1 MVISSKKVK
10 SSDFENVEQYEKN
23 KGFIQWV
30 KSISKFISDDD
41 VLLKKLQDDLLL
53 PVTRQV
59 ESVRSELNKGRVNK
73 YYQNQKSVIVDF
85 LKSDVE
91 DKEFNLIVEYLWEV
105 ADCVLDTYNNDFH
118 SNIYDIKQKYRG
130 LISKKTLKQFDA
142 IVSEIE
148 NGVALGGFDDIF
160 NPLDYL
166 IRGAK
171 VTSKIHPFDFYSY
184 IIFDKNQ
191 NKFLLQHPGGTIFG
205 QNLPSNFV
213 LSNPIKPR
221 HEGDSF
227 DNDDSKEDGVFP
239 DDDGF
244 ITIGEKEMLGYIDKF
259 LTNLVQN
266 KRTFKPGQLP
276 VVTQN
281 SLSIWKILFND
292 SDYVA
297 KSVVNSYPKYS
308 NSMLKTD
315 EIIREELYSS
325 MFLRTEQTGNL
336 AFPDDFLGSKFIP
349 FIDIFVTDVRFNG
362 KRTGVYKKLI
372 RNVKLTHPNKR
383 KDYVIS
389 VVEEVLKKANLVE
402 IDLDGR
408 LEITDRK
415 DERLK

>member
-73 YYQNQKSVIVDF
+73 YYQNQKSVVVDF

-105 ADCVLDTYNNDFH
+105 SDCVLDTYNNDYH
-118 SNIYDIKQKYRG
+118 TNIYDIKQKYRG
-130 LISKKTLKQFDA
+130 LISKETLKQFDA
-142 IVSEIE
+142 IVSEVE
-148 NGVALGGFDDIF
+148 SGVTLGGFDDIF

-171 VTSKIHPFDFYSY
+171 ITSKIHPFDFYSY

-205 QNLPSNFV
+205 QNLPSSLV

-244 ITIGEKEMLGYIDKF
+244 ITIGKKEMLGYIDKF

-292 SDYVA
+292 SDYVNYRKQYFIA
-297 KSVVNSYPKYS
+297 CFNLIFERISENEFLELLVPLVKNSVSSYSVATLGDDWKENKLIS
-308 NSMLKTD
+308 NDLPYGMFGEESKGERFNCQD
-315 EIIREELYSS
+315 ELYC
-325 MFLRTEQTGNL
+325 L
-336 AFPDDFLGSKFIP
+336 AC
-349 FIDIFVTDVRFNG
+349 
-362 KRTGVYKKLI
+362 
-372 RNVKLTHPNKR
+372 
-383 KDYVIS
+383 
-389 VVEEVLKKANLVE
+389 
-402 IDLDGR
+402 
-408 LEITDRK
+408 
-415 DERLK
+415 

>member
-73 YYQNQKSVIVDF
+73 YYQNQRSVVVDF

-142 IVSEIE
+142 IVSEVE
-148 NGVALGGFDDIF
+148 NGVALGGFNDIF

-171 VTSKIHPFDFYSY
+171 ITSKIHPFDFYSY

-205 QNLPSNFV
+205 QNLPSSLV
-213 LSNPIKPR
+213 LSDPIKSK
-221 HEGDSF
+221 HEEDSF
-227 DNDDSKEDGVFP
+227 DTVDSKEDAMLP

-244 ITIGEKEMLGYIDKF
+244 VTIGEKEMLGYIDKF
-259 LTNLVQN
+259 FTNLVQN

-281 SLSIWKILFND
+281 NLSIWQILFND
-292 SDYVA
+292 SDYVNYRKQYFIA
-297 KSVVNSYPKYS
+297 CFNLIFERISANEFLELLVPLVKNSVSSYSVATLGDDWKENKLISDDLPYGMFGEESKGERF
-308 NSMLKTD
+308 NCQD
-315 EIIREELYSS
+315 ELYC
-325 MFLRTEQTGNL
+325 L
-336 AFPDDFLGSKFIP
+336 AC
-349 FIDIFVTDVRFNG
+349 
-362 KRTGVYKKLI
+362 
-372 RNVKLTHPNKR
+372 
-383 KDYVIS
+383 
-389 VVEEVLKKANLVE
+389 
-402 IDLDGR
+402 
-408 LEITDRK
+408 
-415 DERLK
+415 

>member
-1 MVISSKKVK
+1 MVISSKKVR

-73 YYQNQKSVIVDF
+73 YYQNQKSIVVDF
-85 LKSDVE
+85 LRSDVE

-142 IVSEIE
+142 IVSEVE
-148 NGVALGGFDDIF
+148 NGVALGGFNDIF

-171 VTSKIHPFDFYSY
+171 ITSKIHPFDFYSY

-205 QNLPSNFV
+205 QNLPSGLV
-213 LSNPIKPR
+213 LSDPIKSK
-221 HEGDSF
+221 HEEDSF
-227 DNDDSKEDGVFP
+227 DTVDSKEDAMLP

-244 ITIGEKEMLGYIDKF
+244 VTIGEKEMLGYIDKF
-259 LTNLVQN
+259 FTNLVQN

-281 SLSIWKILFND
+281 NLSIWQILFND
-292 SDYVA
+292 RDYVNYRKQYFIA
-297 KSVVNSYPKYS
+297 CFNLIFERISENEFLELLVPLVKNSVSSYSVATLGDDWKENKLIFNDLPYGMFGEESKGNRFYCQ
-308 NSMLKTD
+308 D
-315 EIIREELYSS
+315 ELYC
-325 MFLRTEQTGNL
+325 L
-336 AFPDDFLGSKFIP
+336 AC
-349 FIDIFVTDVRFNG
+349 
-362 KRTGVYKKLI
+362 
-372 RNVKLTHPNKR
+372 
-383 KDYVIS
+383 
-389 VVEEVLKKANLVE
+389 
-402 IDLDGR
+402 
-408 LEITDRK
+408 
-415 DERLK
+415 

>member
-73 YYQNQKSVIVDF
+73 YYQNQRSVIVDF

-191 NKFLLQHPGGTIFG
+191 NKFLIQHPGGTIFG

-292 SDYVA
+292 SDYVNYRKQYFIA
-297 KSVVNSYPKYS
+297 CFNLIFERISENEFLELLVPLVKNSVSSYSVATLGDDWKENKLISDDLPYGMFGEESKGERF
-308 NSMLKTD
+308 NCQD
-315 EIIREELYSS
+315 ELYC
-325 MFLRTEQTGNL
+325 L
-336 AFPDDFLGSKFIP
+336 AC
-349 FIDIFVTDVRFNG
+349 
-362 KRTGVYKKLI
+362 
-372 RNVKLTHPNKR
+372 
-383 KDYVIS
+383 
-389 VVEEVLKKANLVE
+389 
-402 IDLDGR
+402 
-408 LEITDRK
+408 
-415 DERLK
+415 

>member
-73 YYQNQKSVIVDF
+73 YYQNQKSVVVDF

-105 ADCVLDTYNNDFH
+105 SDCVLDTYNNDYH
-118 SNIYDIKQKYRG
+118 TNIYDIKQKYRG
-130 LISKKTLKQFDA
+130 LISKETLKQFDA
-142 IVSEIE
+142 IVSEVE
-148 NGVALGGFDDIF
+148 SGVTLGGFDDIF

-171 VTSKIHPFDFYSY
+171 ITSKIHPFDFYSY

-205 QNLPSNFV
+205 QNLPSSLV
-213 LSNPIKPR
+213 LSDSIKPKQ
-221 HEGDSF
+221 EEDSF
-227 DNDDSKEDGVFP
+227 DIDDSKEDAMLP
-239 DDDGF
+239 DDNGF
-244 ITIGEKEMLGYIDKF
+244 VTIGEKEMLGYIDKF
-259 LTNLVQN
+259 FTNLVQN

-281 SLSIWKILFND
+281 NLSIWMILFND
-292 SDYVA
+292 SDYVNYRKQYFIA
-297 KSVVNSYPKYS
+297 CFNLIFERISEKEFLELLVPLVKNSVSSYSVATLGDDWKENKLISDDLPYGMFGEESKGDRFYCQ
-308 NSMLKTD
+308 D
-315 EIIREELYSS
+315 ELYC
-325 MFLRTEQTGNL
+325 L
-336 AFPDDFLGSKFIP
+336 AC
-349 FIDIFVTDVRFNG
+349 
-362 KRTGVYKKLI
+362 
-372 RNVKLTHPNKR
+372 
-383 KDYVIS
+383 
-389 VVEEVLKKANLVE
+389 
-402 IDLDGR
+402 
-408 LEITDRK
+408 
-415 DERLK
+415 

>member
-73 YYQNQKSVIVDF
+73 YYQNQRSVIVDF

-148 NGVALGGFDDIF
+148 NGVALGGFDYIF

-191 NKFLLQHPGGTIFG
+191 NKFLIQHPGGTIFG

-292 SDYVA
+292 SDYVNYRKQFFIA
-297 KSVVNSYPKYS
+297 CFNLIFERISEKEFLELLVPLVKNSVSSYSVATLGDDWKENKLISDDLPYGMFGEESKGDRFYCQ
-308 NSMLKTD
+308 D
-315 EIIREELYSS
+315 ELYC
-325 MFLRTEQTGNL
+325 L
-336 AFPDDFLGSKFIP
+336 AC
-349 FIDIFVTDVRFNG
+349 
-362 KRTGVYKKLI
+362 
-372 RNVKLTHPNKR
+372 
-383 KDYVIS
+383 
-389 VVEEVLKKANLVE
+389 
-402 IDLDGR
+402 
-408 LEITDRK
+408 
-415 DERLK
+415 

>member
-1 MVISSKKVK
+1 MVISSKKVR
-10 SSDFENVEQYEKN
+10 SSDFEGVEQYTKN
-23 KGFIQWV
+23 KGFIEWV

-73 YYQNQKSVIVDF
+73 YYQNQKSVVVDF
-85 LKSDVE
+85 LKSDVKE
-91 DKEFNLIVEYLWEV
+91 KEFNIIIEYLWEV

-142 IVSEIE
+142 IVSEVE
-148 NGVALGGFDDIF
+148 NGVALGGFNDIF

-171 VTSKIHPFDFYSY
+171 ITSKIHPFDFYSY

-205 QNLPSNFV
+205 QNLPSGLV
-213 LSNPIKPR
+213 LSDPIKSKY
-221 HEGDSF
+221 EEDSF
-227 DNDDSKEDGVFP
+227 DTDDSKEDAMLP

-244 ITIGEKEMLGYIDKF
+244 VTIGEKEMLGYIDKF
-259 LTNLVQN
+259 FTNLVQN

-281 SLSIWKILFND
+281 NLSIWQILFND
-292 SDYVA
+292 RDYVNYRKQYFIA
-297 KSVVNSYPKYS
+297 CFNLIFERISENEFLELLVPLVKNSVSSYSVATLGDDWKENKLIFNDLPYGMFGEESKGDRFYCQ
-308 NSMLKTD
+308 D
-315 EIIREELYSS
+315 ELYC
-325 MFLRTEQTGNL
+325 L
-336 AFPDDFLGSKFIP
+336 AC
-349 FIDIFVTDVRFNG
+349 
-362 KRTGVYKKLI
+362 
-372 RNVKLTHPNKR
+372 
-383 KDYVIS
+383 
-389 VVEEVLKKANLVE
+389 
-402 IDLDGR
+402 
-408 LEITDRK
+408 
-415 DERLK
+415 

>member
-1 MVISSKKVK
+1 MVISSKKVR
-10 SSDFENVEQYEKN
+10 SSDFEIVEQYTKN
-23 KGFIQWV
+23 KGFIEWL

-73 YYQNQKSVIVDF
+73 YYQNQRSIVVDF

-91 DKEFNLIVEYLWEV
+91 DKEFNLIVKYLWEV
-105 ADCVLDTYNNDFH
+105 SDCVLDTYNNDFH

-142 IVSEIE
+142 IVSEVE
-148 NGVALGGFDDIF
+148 NGVALGGFNDIF

-171 VTSKIHPFDFYSY
+171 ITSKIHPFDFYSY

-205 QNLPSNFV
+205 QNLPSSLV
-213 LSNPIKPR
+213 LSDPIKSK
-221 HEGDSF
+221 HEEDSF
-227 DNDDSKEDGVFP
+227 DTVNSKEDAMLP

-244 ITIGEKEMLGYIDKF
+244 VTIGEKEMLGYIDKF
-259 LTNLVQN
+259 FTNLVQN

-281 SLSIWKILFND
+281 NLSIWQILFND
-292 SDYVA
+292 RDYVNYRKQYFIA
-297 KSVVNSYPKYS
+297 CFNLIFERISENEFLELLVPLVKNSVSSYSVATLGDDWKENKLIFNDLPYGMFGEESKGDRFYCQ
-308 NSMLKTD
+308 D
-315 EIIREELYSS
+315 ELYC
-325 MFLRTEQTGNL
+325 L
-336 AFPDDFLGSKFIP
+336 AC
-349 FIDIFVTDVRFNG
+349 
-362 KRTGVYKKLI
+362 
-372 RNVKLTHPNKR
+372 
-383 KDYVIS
+383 
-389 VVEEVLKKANLVE
+389 
-402 IDLDGR
+402 
-408 LEITDRK
+408 
-415 DERLK
+415 

>member
-73 YYQNQKSVIVDF
+73 YYQNQKSVVVDF

-91 DKEFNLIVEYLWEV
+91 DKEFNLIVEYLWEIV
-105 ADCVLDTYNNDFH
+105 DCVLDTYNNDFH

-142 IVSEIE
+142 IVSEVE

-171 VTSKIHPFDFYSY
+171 VTSEIHSFDFYSY

-191 NKFLLQHPGGTIFG
+191 KKFLLQHPGGTIFG
-205 QNLPSNFV
+205 QNLPSSLVFGD
-213 LSNPIKPR
+213 PIKPKY
-221 HEGDSF
+221 EGDSVDTVDSGDEESF
-227 DNDDSKEDGVFP
+227 PNDDEFVAIDK
-239 DDDGF
+239 
-244 ITIGEKEMLGYIDKF
+244 KEMLGYIDKF
-259 LTNLVQN
+259 FTNLIQN

-281 SLSIWKILFND
+281 NLSIWKILFND
-292 SDYVA
+292 SDYLNYRKQYFIACFGLIFERISTNEFLELLVPLVKNSVSSYSVA
-297 KSVVNSYPKYS
+297 TLGDDWKENNLIS
-308 NSMLKTD
+308 NDLPYGMFG
-315 EIIREELYSS
+315 EI
-325 MFLRTEQTGNL
+325 
-336 AFPDDFLGSKFIP
+336 SKGE
-349 FIDIFVTDVRFNG
+349 RFNCQ
-362 KRTGVYKKLI
+362 
-372 RNVKLTHPNKR
+372 
-383 KDYVIS
+383 
-389 VVEEVLKKANLVE
+389 
-402 IDLDGR
+402 
-408 LEITDRK
+408 
-415 DERLK
+415 DEFYCLAC

>member
-73 YYQNQKSVIVDF
+73 YYQNQRSVIVDF

-191 NKFLLQHPGGTIFG
+191 NKFLIQHPGGTIFG

-292 SDYVA
+292 SDYVNYRKQYFIA
-297 KSVVNSYPKYS
+297 CFNLIFERISENEFLELLVPLVKNSVSSYSVATLGDDWKENKLIFNDLPYGMFGEESKGDRFYCQ
-308 NSMLKTD
+308 D
-315 EIIREELYSS
+315 ELYC
-325 MFLRTEQTGNL
+325 L
-336 AFPDDFLGSKFIP
+336 AC
-349 FIDIFVTDVRFNG
+349 
-362 KRTGVYKKLI
+362 
-372 RNVKLTHPNKR
+372 
-383 KDYVIS
+383 
-389 VVEEVLKKANLVE
+389 
-402 IDLDGR
+402 
-408 LEITDRK
+408 
-415 DERLK
+415 

>member
-23 KGFIQWV
+23 KGFIRWV

-73 YYQNQKSVIVDF
+73 YYQNQRSVIVDF

-105 ADCVLDTYNNDFH
+105 SDCVLDTYNNDYH
-118 SNIYDIKQKYRG
+118 TNIYDIKQKYRG
-130 LISKKTLKQFDA
+130 LISKETLKQFDA
-142 IVSEIE
+142 IVSEVE
-148 NGVALGGFDDIF
+148 SGVTLGGFDDIF

-171 VTSKIHPFDFYSY
+171 ITSKIHPFDFYSY

-205 QNLPSNFV
+205 QNLPSSLV
-213 LSNPIKPR
+213 LSDSIKPKQ
-221 HEGDSF
+221 EEDYF
-227 DNDDSKEDGVFP
+227 DIDDSKEDAMLP
-239 DDDGF
+239 DDNGF
-244 ITIGEKEMLGYIDKF
+244 VTIGEKEMLGYIDKF
-259 LTNLVQN
+259 FTNLVQN

-281 SLSIWKILFND
+281 NLSIWMILFND
-292 SDYVA
+292 SDYVNYRKQYFIA
-297 KSVVNSYPKYS
+297 CFNLIFERISEKEFLELLVPLVKNSVSSYSVATLGDDWKENKLISDDLPYGMFGEESKGERF
-308 NSMLKTD
+308 NCQD
-315 EIIREELYSS
+315 ELYC
-325 MFLRTEQTGNL
+325 L
-336 AFPDDFLGSKFIP
+336 AC
-349 FIDIFVTDVRFNG
+349 
-362 KRTGVYKKLI
+362 
-372 RNVKLTHPNKR
+372 
-383 KDYVIS
+383 
-389 VVEEVLKKANLVE
+389 
-402 IDLDGR
+402 
-408 LEITDRK
+408 
-415 DERLK
+415 

>member
-10 SSDFENVEQYEKN
+10 SSDFENVEKYEKN
-23 KGFIQWV
+23 EGFIQWV

-73 YYQNQKSVIVDF
+73 YYQNQKSVVVDF

-91 DKEFNLIVEYLWEV
+91 EKEFNIIIEYLWEV

-142 IVSEIE
+142 IVSEVE
-148 NGVALGGFDDIF
+148 NGVALGGFNDIF

-171 VTSKIHPFDFYSY
+171 ITSKIHPFDFYSY

-205 QNLPSNFV
+205 QNLPSGLV
-213 LSNPIKPR
+213 LSDPIKSKY
-221 HEGDSF
+221 EEDSF
-227 DNDDSKEDGVFP
+227 DTDDSKEDAMLP

-244 ITIGEKEMLGYIDKF
+244 VTIGEKEMLGYIDKF
-259 LTNLVQN
+259 FTNLVQN

-281 SLSIWKILFND
+281 NLSIWQILFND
-292 SDYVA
+292 RDYVNYRKQYFIA
-297 KSVVNSYPKYS
+297 CFNLIFERISENEFLELLVPLVKNSVSSYSVATLGDDWKENKLISDDLPYGMFGEESKGERF
-308 NSMLKTD
+308 NCQD
-315 EIIREELYSS
+315 ELYC
-325 MFLRTEQTGNL
+325 L
-336 AFPDDFLGSKFIP
+336 AC
-349 FIDIFVTDVRFNG
+349 
-362 KRTGVYKKLI
+362 
-372 RNVKLTHPNKR
+372 
-383 KDYVIS
+383 
-389 VVEEVLKKANLVE
+389 
-402 IDLDGR
+402 
-408 LEITDRK
+408 
-415 DERLK
+415 

>member
-73 YYQNQKSVIVDF
+73 YYQNQKSVVVDF

-91 DKEFNLIVEYLWEV
+91 EKEFNIIIEYLWEV

-142 IVSEIE
+142 IVSEVE
-148 NGVALGGFDDIF
+148 NGVALGGFNDIF

-171 VTSKIHPFDFYSY
+171 ITSKIHPFDFYSY

-205 QNLPSNFV
+205 QNLPSGLV
-213 LSNPIKPR
+213 QSDPIKSKY
-221 HEGDSF
+221 EEDSF
-227 DNDDSKEDGVFP
+227 DTDDSKEDAMLP

-244 ITIGEKEMLGYIDKF
+244 VTIGEKEMLGYIDKF
-259 LTNLVQN
+259 FTNLVQN

-281 SLSIWKILFND
+281 NLSIWQILFND
-292 SDYVA
+292 RDYVNYRKQYFIA
-297 KSVVNSYPKYS
+297 CFNLIFERISENEFLELLVPLVKNSVSSYSVATLGDDWKENKLISDDLPYGMFGEESKGERF
-308 NSMLKTD
+308 NCQD
-315 EIIREELYSS
+315 ELYC
-325 MFLRTEQTGNL
+325 L
-336 AFPDDFLGSKFIP
+336 ACQI
-349 FIDIFVTDVRFNG
+349 TFN
-362 KRTGVYKKLI
+362 RVILI
-372 RNVKLTHPNKR
+372 L
-383 KDYVIS
+383 I
-389 VVEEVLKKANLVE
+389 
-402 IDLDGR
+402 
-408 LEITDRK
+408 
-415 DERLK
+415 

>member
-10 SSDFENVEQYEKN
+10 SSKSEDVEQYEKN

-41 VLLKKLQDDLLL
+41 ILLKKLQDDLLL

-73 YYQNQKSVIVDF
+73 YYQNQRSVVVDF

-142 IVSEIE
+142 IVSEVE
-148 NGVALGGFDDIF
+148 NGVALGGFNDIF

-171 VTSKIHPFDFYSY
+171 ITSKIHPFDFYSY

-205 QNLPSNFV
+205 QNLPSSLV
-213 LSNPIKPR
+213 LSDPIKSK
-221 HEGDSF
+221 HEEDSF
-227 DNDDSKEDGVFP
+227 DTFDSKEDAMLP

-244 ITIGEKEMLGYIDKF
+244 VTIGEKEMLGYIDKF
-259 LTNLVQN
+259 FTNLVQN

-281 SLSIWKILFND
+281 NLSIWQILFND
-292 SDYVA
+292 RDYVNYRKQYFIA
-297 KSVVNSYPKYS
+297 CFNLIFERISENEFLELLVPLIKNSVSSYSVATLGDDWKENKLIFNDLPYGMFGEESKGDRFYCQ
-308 NSMLKTD
+308 D
-315 EIIREELYSS
+315 ELYC
-325 MFLRTEQTGNL
+325 L
-336 AFPDDFLGSKFIP
+336 AC
-349 FIDIFVTDVRFNG
+349 
-362 KRTGVYKKLI
+362 
-372 RNVKLTHPNKR
+372 
-383 KDYVIS
+383 
-389 VVEEVLKKANLVE
+389 
-402 IDLDGR
+402 
-408 LEITDRK
+408 
-415 DERLK
+415 

>member
-10 SSDFENVEQYEKN
+10 ASDFEAVEQYTKN
-23 KGFIQWV
+23 KGFIEWV
-30 KSISKFISDDD
+30 KSISKFISDDKI
-41 VLLKKLQDDLLL
+41 LLKKLQNDLLL

-73 YYQNQKSVIVDF
+73 YYQNQKSVVVDF

-91 DKEFNLIVEYLWEV
+91 EKEFNIIIEYLWEV

-142 IVSEIE
+142 IVSEVE
-148 NGVALGGFDDIF
+148 NGVALGGFNDIF

-171 VTSKIHPFDFYSY
+171 ITSKIHPFDFYSY

-205 QNLPSNFV
+205 QNLPSGLV
-213 LSNPIKPR
+213 LSDPIKSKY
-221 HEGDSF
+221 EEDSF
-227 DNDDSKEDGVFP
+227 DTDDSKEDAMLP

-244 ITIGEKEMLGYIDKF
+244 ATIGEKEMLGYIDKF
-259 LTNLVQN
+259 FTNLVQN

-281 SLSIWKILFND
+281 NLSIWRILFND
-292 SDYVA
+292 SDYVNYRKQYFIA
-297 KSVVNSYPKYS
+297 CFNLIFERISANEFLELLVPLVKNSVYSYSVATLGDDWKENKLISDDLPYGMFGEESKGERF
-308 NSMLKTD
+308 NCQD
-315 EIIREELYSS
+315 ELYC
-325 MFLRTEQTGNL
+325 L
-336 AFPDDFLGSKFIP
+336 AC
-349 FIDIFVTDVRFNG
+349 
-362 KRTGVYKKLI
+362 
-372 RNVKLTHPNKR
+372 
-383 KDYVIS
+383 
-389 VVEEVLKKANLVE
+389 
-402 IDLDGR
+402 
-408 LEITDRK
+408 
-415 DERLK
+415 

>member
-73 YYQNQKSVIVDF
+73 YYQNQRSVVIDF
-85 LKSDVE
+85 LRSGVE
-91 DKEFNLIVEYLWEV
+91 DKEFDLIVEYLWEV
-105 ADCVLDTYNNDFH
+105 ADCVLGTYNY
-118 SNIYDIKQKYRG
+118 NIYDIKQKYRG
-130 LISKKTLKQFDA
+130 LIDKKTLKQFDA
-142 IVSEIE
+142 IVSEVE

-171 VTSKIHPFDFYSY
+171 ATSKIHPFDFYSY

-205 QNLPSNFV
+205 QNFPSSLV
-213 LSNPIKPR
+213 LSDPIKSKYG
-221 HEGDSF
+221 EDSF
-227 DNDDSKEDGVFP
+227 DTVDSKEDAILP

-244 ITIGEKEMLGYIDKF
+244 VTIGEKEMLGYIDKF
-259 LTNLVQN
+259 FTNLVQN

-281 SLSIWKILFND
+281 SLSIWQILFND
-292 SDYVA
+292 SDYVNYRKQYFIACFNLIFERISENEFLELLVPLVKNSVSSYSVATLGDDWKENKLIFNDLPYGMFGEEA
-297 KSVVNSYPKYS
+297 KGDRFYCQ
-308 NSMLKTD
+308 D
-315 EIIREELYSS
+315 ELYC
-325 MFLRTEQTGNL
+325 L
-336 AFPDDFLGSKFIP
+336 AC
-349 FIDIFVTDVRFNG
+349 
-362 KRTGVYKKLI
+362 
-372 RNVKLTHPNKR
+372 
-383 KDYVIS
+383 
-389 VVEEVLKKANLVE
+389 
-402 IDLDGR
+402 
-408 LEITDRK
+408 
-415 DERLK
+415 

>member
-73 YYQNQKSVIVDF
+73 YYQNQRSVVVDL

-91 DKEFNLIVEYLWEV
+91 DKEFNLIVEYLWEIV
-105 ADCVLDTYNNDFH
+105 DCVLDTYNNDFH

-142 IVSEIE
+142 IVSEVE

-171 VTSKIHPFDFYSY
+171 VTSEIHSFDFYSY

-191 NKFLLQHPGGTIFG
+191 KKFLLQHPGGTIFG
-205 QNLPSNFV
+205 QNLPSSLVFGD
-213 LSNPIKPR
+213 PIKPKY
-221 HEGDSF
+221 EGDSVDTVDSGDEESF
-227 DNDDSKEDGVFP
+227 PNDDEFVAIDK
-239 DDDGF
+239 
-244 ITIGEKEMLGYIDKF
+244 KEMLGYIDKF
-259 LTNLVQN
+259 FTNLIQN

-281 SLSIWKILFND
+281 NLSIWKILFND
-292 SDYVA
+292 SDYLNYRKQYFIACFGLIFERISTNEFLELLVPLVKNSVSSYSVA
-297 KSVVNSYPKYS
+297 TLGDDWKENNLIS
-308 NSMLKTD
+308 NDLPYGMFG
-315 EIIREELYSS
+315 EI
-325 MFLRTEQTGNL
+325 
-336 AFPDDFLGSKFIP
+336 SKGE
-349 FIDIFVTDVRFNG
+349 RFNCQ
-362 KRTGVYKKLI
+362 
-372 RNVKLTHPNKR
+372 
-383 KDYVIS
+383 
-389 VVEEVLKKANLVE
+389 
-402 IDLDGR
+402 
-408 LEITDRK
+408 
-415 DERLK
+415 DEFYCLAC

>member
-73 YYQNQKSVIVDF
+73 YYQNQKSVVVDF
-85 LKSDVE
+85 LRSDVE
-91 DKEFNLIVEYLWEV
+91 DKEFDLIVEYLWEV
-105 ADCVLDTYNNDFH
+105 ADCVLDTYNGDSL
-118 SNIYDIKQKYRG
+118 SNIYDIEQKYRG
-130 LISKKTLKQFDA
+130 LISKKTQKQFNT
-142 IVSEIE
+142 IVNEVESSVVE
-148 NGVALGGFDDIF
+148 GGIGDIF
-160 NPLDYL
+160 NPLVYL

-171 VTSKIHPFDFYSY
+171 ATLEVNPFDFYSY

-191 NKFLLQHPGGTIFG
+191 NKFLIQHPGGTIFG

-292 SDYVA
+292 SDYVNYRKQFFIA
-297 KSVVNSYPKYS
+297 CFNLIFERISTNEFLELLIPLVKNSVSSYSVATLGDDWKDNKLISDDLPYGMFGEKSKGDRFYCQ
-308 NSMLKTD
+308 D
-315 EIIREELYSS
+315 ELYC
-325 MFLRTEQTGNL
+325 L
-336 AFPDDFLGSKFIP
+336 AC
-349 FIDIFVTDVRFNG
+349 
-362 KRTGVYKKLI
+362 
-372 RNVKLTHPNKR
+372 
-383 KDYVIS
+383 
-389 VVEEVLKKANLVE
+389 
-402 IDLDGR
+402 
-408 LEITDRK
+408 
-415 DERLK
+415 

>member
-1 MVISSKKVK
+1 MVISSKKVR
-10 SSDFENVEQYEKN
+10 SSDFENIEQYTKN
-23 KGFIQWV
+23 KGFIEWL

-73 YYQNQKSVIVDF
+73 YYQNQRSAVVDF

-105 ADCVLDTYNNDFH
+105 SDCVLDTYNNDFH

-142 IVSEIE
+142 IVIEVE
-148 NGVALGGFDDIF
+148 NGVALGGFNDII

-166 IRGAK
+166 IRGSRI
-171 VTSKIHPFDFYSY
+171 TSKIHPFDFYSY

-205 QNLPSNFV
+205 QNLPSSLV
-213 LSNPIKPR
+213 LSDPIKSKNK
-221 HEGDSF
+221 EDSF
-227 DNDDSKEDGVFP
+227 DTVDSKEDAMLP

-244 ITIGEKEMLGYIDKF
+244 LTIGEKEMLGYIDKF
-259 LTNLVQN
+259 FTNLVQN

-281 SLSIWKILFND
+281 NLSIWQILFND
-292 SDYVA
+292 RDYVNYRKQYFIA
-297 KSVVNSYPKYS
+297 CFNLIFERISENEFLELLVPLVKNSVSSYSVATLGDDWKENKLIFNDLPYGMFGEESKGDRFYCQ
-308 NSMLKTD
+308 D
-315 EIIREELYSS
+315 ELYC
-325 MFLRTEQTGNL
+325 L
-336 AFPDDFLGSKFIP
+336 AC
-349 FIDIFVTDVRFNG
+349 
-362 KRTGVYKKLI
+362 
-372 RNVKLTHPNKR
+372 
-383 KDYVIS
+383 
-389 VVEEVLKKANLVE
+389 
-402 IDLDGR
+402 
-408 LEITDRK
+408 
-415 DERLK
+415 

>member
-73 YYQNQKSVIVDF
+73 YYQNQRSAVVDF

-105 ADCVLDTYNNDFH
+105 ADCVLDTYNNDFQ

-142 IVSEIE
+142 IVSEVE
-148 NGVALGGFDDIF
+148 NGVALGGFNDIF

-171 VTSKIHPFDFYSY
+171 ITSKIHPFDFYSY

-205 QNLPSNFV
+205 QNLPSSLV
-213 LSNPIKPR
+213 LSDPIKSK
-221 HEGDSF
+221 HEEDSF
-227 DNDDSKEDGVFP
+227 DTVDSKEDAMLP

-244 ITIGEKEMLGYIDKF
+244 VTIGEKEMLGYIDKF
-259 LTNLVQN
+259 FTNLVQN

-281 SLSIWKILFND
+281 NLSIWKILFND
-292 SDYVA
+292 RDYVNYRKQYFIA
-297 KSVVNSYPKYS
+297 CFNLIFERISEKEFLELLVPLVKNSVSSYSVATLGDDWKENKLISDDLPYGMFGEESKGDRFYCQ
-308 NSMLKTD
+308 D
-315 EIIREELYSS
+315 ELYC
-325 MFLRTEQTGNL
+325 L
-336 AFPDDFLGSKFIP
+336 AC
-349 FIDIFVTDVRFNG
+349 
-362 KRTGVYKKLI
+362 
-372 RNVKLTHPNKR
+372 
-383 KDYVIS
+383 
-389 VVEEVLKKANLVE
+389 
-402 IDLDGR
+402 
-408 LEITDRK
+408 
-415 DERLK
+415 

>member
-23 KGFIQWV
+23 KGFIRWV

-73 YYQNQKSVIVDF
+73 YYQNQRSAVVDF

-105 ADCVLDTYNNDFH
+105 ADCVLDTYNNDFQ

-142 IVSEIE
+142 IVSEVE
-148 NGVALGGFDDIF
+148 NGVALGGFNDIF

-171 VTSKIHPFDFYSY
+171 ITSKIHPFDFYSY

-205 QNLPSNFV
+205 QNLPSSLV
-213 LSNPIKPR
+213 LSDPIKSK
-221 HEGDSF
+221 HEEDSF
-227 DNDDSKEDGVFP
+227 DTVDSKEDAMLP

-244 ITIGEKEMLGYIDKF
+244 VTIGEKEMLGYIDKF
-259 LTNLVQN
+259 FTNLVQN

-281 SLSIWKILFND
+281 NLSIWKILFND
-292 SDYVA
+292 RDYVNYRKQYFIA
-297 KSVVNSYPKYS
+297 CFNLIFERISENEFLELLVPLVKNSVSSYSVATLGDDWKDNKLIS
-308 NSMLKTD
+308 NDLPYGMFGEESKGD
-315 EIIREELYSS
+315 RFYCQDELYC
-325 MFLRTEQTGNL
+325 L
-336 AFPDDFLGSKFIP
+336 AC
-349 FIDIFVTDVRFNG
+349 
-362 KRTGVYKKLI
+362 
-372 RNVKLTHPNKR
+372 
-383 KDYVIS
+383 
-389 VVEEVLKKANLVE
+389 
-402 IDLDGR
+402 
-408 LEITDRK
+408 
-415 DERLK
+415 